1 MRYAD
6 DLDEVE
12 LCLSVLTSPEPRCP
26 VCGRLCVCHLLLCF
40 GPCELG
46 HVHPEDYPRDFRHV
60 IALIPVTRPSRR
72 VFASNGNED
81 GSGHNLHDL
90 YHPSHPAHYVD

>member
-1 MRYAD
+1 MEGYVFVIRRYA
-6 DLDEVE
+6 
-12 LCLSVLTSPEPRCP
+12 SVH
-26 VCGRLCVCHLLLCF
+26 VN
-40 GPCELG
+40 LG
-46 HVHPEDYPRDFRHV
+46 HIHPEDYPRDFRHV